1 MRSLV
6 RAVQA
11 VHTVGG
17 WTVETSLVFLS
28 PWFYSHCSMTYQ
40 VLVPYR
46 QEAIRFLSVPESAIE
61 GQDSDEHSVIRS
73 INAIHNHSQPP
84 HIATMYSHVSESENG
99 SSRRQSDESSIASS
113 KRRFPRNKRV
123 NSELSEPLTANSI
136 TSVPVDEESGADPGD
151 PYFVFRADLK
161 KKLELVDESLAE
173 YLRVVNETV
182 SKA

>member
-1 MRSLV
+1 
-6 RAVQA
+6 
-11 VHTVGG
+11 
-17 WTVETSLVFLS
+17 
-28 PWFYSHCSMTYQ
+28 
-40 VLVPYR
+40 
-46 QEAIRFLSVPESAIE
+46 
-61 GQDSDEHSVIRS
+61 
-73 INAIHNHSQPP
+73 
-84 HIATMYSHVSESENG
+84 MYSHVSESENG
-99 SSRRQSDESSIASS
+99 ISRRQSDESSSIASS
-113 KRRFPRNKRV
+113 KRRFPRHTRV